1 MHVSSSPIWPPA
13 DTDQATSDVRV
24 TGNLA
29 HHTEGG
35 TMYQHYGHN
44 VTIDNNIFALATVRL
59 PVRLHPTSL
68 QGALSAHPDTLR
80 SAVVSHE

>member
-1 MHVSSSPIWPPA
+1 MHVSSSPDLA
-13 DTDQATSDVRV
+13 LSVDTDQATSDVRV

-59 PVRLHPTSL
+59 PVRLHPKSL
-68 QGALSAHPDTLR
+68 QGALSAHPER
-80 SAVVSHE
+80 SAVMSHE

>member
-1 MHVSSSPIWPPA
+1 MGLCT

-59 PVRLHPTSL
+59 HPTSL
-68 QGALSAHPDTLR
+68 QGALSAHPDTLW
-80 SAVVSHE
+80 SAVMSHE

>member
-1 MHVSSSPIWPPA
+1 MHVSSSPDLA
-13 DTDQATSDVRV
+13 LSVDTDQATSDVRV

-44 VTIDNNIFALATVRL
+44 VTIDNNIFALATVRAPSASTQRVSKERCQL
-59 PVRLHPTSL
+59 TLTRSGV
-68 QGALSAHPDTLR
+68 LS
-80 SAVVSHE
+80 